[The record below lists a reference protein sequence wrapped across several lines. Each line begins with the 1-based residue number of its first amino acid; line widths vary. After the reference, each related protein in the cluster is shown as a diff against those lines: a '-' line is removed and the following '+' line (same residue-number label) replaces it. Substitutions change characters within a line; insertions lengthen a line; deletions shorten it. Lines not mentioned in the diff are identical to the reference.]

1 MTQPYLTQLLLLIAL
16 IVHSGAE
23 QLHAQEHQQAPRP
36 THFPAGLTEDELRTA
51 QLYAKALPTVVT
63 IRTAKASPM
72 SNKAP
77 AAQPFT
83 GLGTGVLITEKHHV
97 LTAAHV
103 VDDAGR
109 IVVKTQDGAQHEATV
124 VFSEPEADLALLRL
138 DSNDAKLPYA
148 TMGDSSALVV
158 GQSLFVIGNP
168 RGLENTL
175 TVGRLSAV
183 REFSQLYDGTILARF
198 LQTDAAIN
206 SGNSGGPV
214 FDSAGNVVGI
224 TSRISTMGGGSEGL
238 GFVVTINTAKQ
249 LLALEDR
256 IWTGIQATFL
266 SHEELSRLFHLDLPG
281 GLLVQRVAP
290 NSPAAAAGLEGGTIT
305 ATIDGRQLML
315 GGDLIVR
322 YGGQEACHAECLA
335 HVHDQL
341 VTKDQVLVK
350 HLHRGVLSETTLDVS
365 KTRRR
370 VID

>member
-1 MTQPYLTQLLLLIAL
+1 M
-16 IVHSGAE
+16 IVC
-23 QLHAQEHQQAPRP
+23 AQAQQAPGPEHQQAQRP
-36 THFPAGLTEDELRTA
+36 SQIPPGLTEDELRTA
-51 QLYAKALPTVVT
+51 QLYARALPTVVT
-63 IRTAKASPM
+63 IQTAMASPM

-77 AAQPFT
+77 GTQPFT

-103 VDDAGR
+103 VDEATR
-109 IVVKTQDGAQHEATV
+109 IVVKTQDGTLHDAAV
-124 VFSEPEADLALLRL
+124 VFSEPDADLALLRL
-138 DSNDAKLPYA
+138 AETDARLPHA
-148 TMGDSSALVV
+148 VMGDSSSLVI
-158 GQSLFVIGNP
+158 GQNLFVIGNP

-175 TVGRLSAV
+175 TVGRLSAI

-214 FDSAGNVVGI
+214 FDSSGKVVGI
-224 TSRISTMGGGSEGL
+224 TSRISTTGGGSEGR
-238 GFVVTINTAKQ
+238 GFVVAINTAKQ

-266 SHEELSRLFHLDLPG
+266 SHDELSRLFHLDLPG

-290 NSPAAAAGLEGGTIT
+290 NSPAATAGLEGGTIA

-322 YGGQEACHAECLA
+322 YGGQETCHSECLA

-341 VTKDQVLVK
+341 VTKDKITVT
-350 HLHRGVLSETTLDVS
+350 HLHRGTLKETMLDVS
-365 KTRRR
+365 QTRRR